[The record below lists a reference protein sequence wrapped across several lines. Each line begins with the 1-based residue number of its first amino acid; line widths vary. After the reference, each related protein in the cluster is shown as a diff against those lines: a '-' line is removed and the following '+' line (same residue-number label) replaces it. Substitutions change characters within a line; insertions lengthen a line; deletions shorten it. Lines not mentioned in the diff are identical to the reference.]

1 MNSIDFPEAPL
12 LPVLCSDGWEPTVKE
27 GYRKTILKIQT
38 KWFFTIARE
47 GNMMQYI
54 VTASFKNPQGHVN
67 VIPDPHGNPN
77 SNDLDVKSS
86 LRSLR
91 TLM

>member
-1 MNSIDFPEAPL
+1 M
-12 LPVLCSDGWEPTVKE
+12 KE

-54 VTASFKNPQGHVN
+54 VTASFKNPQGHV
-67 VIPDPHGNPN
+67 IPDPHGNPN

-86 LRSLR
+86 LGGLR

>member
-1 MNSIDFPEAPL
+1 M
-12 LPVLCSDGWEPTVKE
+12 KE

-54 VTASFKNPQGHVN
+54 VTASFKNPQGP

-86 LRSLR
+86 LGGLR

>member
-12 LPVLCSDGWEPTVKE
+12 LPVLCSDGWGPTVKE

-38 KWFFTIARE
+38 KWFFTIASE

-54 VTASFKNPQGHVN
+54 VTASFKTLKDLLSL
-67 VIPDPHGNPN
+67 IP
-77 SNDLDVKSS
+77 
-86 LRSLR
+86 
-91 TLM
+91 TEIQIAMIWM